1 MGVCY
6 CIWPILAMGLDQS
19 ILSWNQSYVYTWRL
33 VNMVN
38 FELRIFN
45 LLFSSLPNFYYKLQ
59 LFTGFNTFQ
68 LPTHQLQ
75 HQQIIPFPL
84 NSSKLILINYIQRQS
99 PKSPTCRFKTTT
111 QSFYK
116 YPLHKIK
123 NQSLYISY
131 PTYLF
136 PKNSCNLSY
145 PLFSTYPTK
154 WQ

>member
-1 MGVCY
+1 
-6 CIWPILAMGLDQS
+6 
-19 ILSWNQSYVYTWRL
+19 
-33 VNMVN
+33 MVN

-154 WQ
+154 

>member
-1 MGVCY
+1 
-6 CIWPILAMGLDQS
+6 
-19 ILSWNQSYVYTWRL
+19 
-33 VNMVN
+33 MVN
-38 FELRIFN
+38 FEFIIFI
-45 LLFSSLPNFYYKLQ
+45 FTSSDLQSSNFYYKLFNKI

-111 QSFYK
+111 QSVYK

-154 WQ
+154 